1 MRCKVNHF
9 SYNTEG
15 NFMPTVPVLP
25 VIEDDFEQKEV
36 LSESGAPEVLDIGE
50 SEPGTLQP
58 YSPYSQTGKPEVSA
72 DDVSL
77 SEWASWRQFLSLLLR
92 TGGWTVAVL
101 LAFRFVLVPL
111 LTAGN
116 TPVALTLAITVSIF
130 LVLCAVG
137 ALVRELKR

>member
-1 MRCKVNHF
+1 
-9 SYNTEG
+9 
-15 NFMPTVPVLP
+15 MPTVPVLP
-25 VIEDDFEQKEV
+25 AVEDDFEQKEV
-36 LSESGAPEVLDIGE
+36 LSESGAREVLDIGE
-50 SEPGTLQP
+50 SEPGALQP
-58 YSPYSQTGKPEVSA
+58 YPQADKPEVLV
-72 DDVSL
+72 DDAPP
-77 SEWASWRQFLSLLLR
+77 SELVSWRQFLSLLLK

-116 TPVALTLAITVSIF
+116 TPVALTLAIAVSIF

>member
-1 MRCKVNHF
+1 MSV
-9 SYNTEG
+9 
-15 NFMPTVPVLP
+15 VPVLP
-25 VIEDDFEQKEV
+25 VEDDFEGVEP
-36 LSESGAPEVLDIGE
+36 LSETDTYKMPDINESDPGA
-50 SEPGTLQP
+50 LQP
-58 YSPYSQTGKPEVSA
+58 YSPYPQADKPEVLV
-72 DDVSL
+72 DDAPL
-77 SEWASWRQFLSLLLR
+77 SESASWRQFLSILLK

-116 TPVALTLAITVSIF
+116 TPVALTLAIAVSIF

>member
-1 MRCKVNHF
+1 M
-9 SYNTEG
+9 G
-15 NFMPTVPVLP
+15 TVPVLAA
-25 VIEDDFEQKEV
+25 IEDDFEQKEV
-36 LSESGAPEVLDIGE
+36 LSESGVPEVLDIDE
-50 SEPGTLQP
+50 SEPGALQP
-58 YSPYSQTGKPEVSA
+58 YSPYPQAGKPEVSTH
-72 DDVSL
+72 DVSL

-116 TPVALTLAITVSIF
+116 TPVALTLAIAVGIF

-137 ALVRELKR
+137 AVVRELKR

>member
-1 MRCKVNHF
+1 
-9 SYNTEG
+9 
-15 NFMPTVPVLP
+15 MPTVPAQRA
-25 VIEDDFEQKEV
+25 IEDDFEEV
-36 LSESGAPEVLDIGE
+36 LSESGTPEVSDIGE
-50 SEPGTLQP
+50 SEPGALQP
-58 YSPYSQTGKPEVSA
+58 YPQTGKREISA

-77 SEWASWRQFLSLLLR
+77 SEWASWPQFLSLLLR

-116 TPVALTLAITVSIF
+116 TPVVLTLAIAVSIF

>member
-1 MRCKVNHF
+1 
-9 SYNTEG
+9 
-15 NFMPTVPVLP
+15 MPTVPVLP
-25 VIEDDFEQKEV
+25 VIEDDFEQKEA
-36 LSESGAPEVLDIGE
+36 LSESGASEVLDIDE
-50 SEPGTLQP
+50 SEPGALQP
-58 YSPYSQTGKPEVSA
+58 YSSYPQTNKPEISA

-111 LTAGN
+111 LTVGN
-116 TPVALTLAITVSIF
+116 TPVALTLAIAVGIF

>member
-1 MRCKVNHF
+1 MSV
-9 SYNTEG
+9 
-15 NFMPTVPVLP
+15 VPVLP
-25 VIEDDFEQKEV
+25 AEDDFEAVEP
-36 LSESGAPEVLDIGE
+36 LSKTDAYKMPDINESD
-50 SEPGTLQP
+50 PGVLQP
-58 YSPYSQTGKPEVSA
+58 YSPYPQTDKPEISA

-116 TPVALTLAITVSIF
+116 TPVALTLAIAVSIF